1 MRLAGDLLGSCPMNI
16 RRDAVTRVDNQINSI
31 ERVLEAMREA
41 PRDWIETDS
50 HYLEASGVDRS
61 AWLAQLCQRVA
72 SDGGAVARSFTVVGQ
87 SESPSIDDGP
97 APRLAEPDAGRTC
110 GRQYSLA
117 LLALL
122 DALTAE
128 PSSSPLATSTSLD
141 DVRAT
146 AFLVAGEMAA
156 ARPDPAIVDR
166 AVRLVDRRLAE
177 LRVPLRA
184 TGYLAARDVLG
195 RMVAPLLSQPRAGG
209 P

>member
-1 MRLAGDLLGSCPMNI
+1 MRLAAELLRSCAMNN
-16 RRDAVTRVDNQINSI
+16 RRDTVARVDNRIDSM
-31 ERVLEAMREA
+31 ERVLEAMRES
-41 PRDWIETDS
+41 PPVWIEMDS
-50 HYLEASGVDRS
+50 HYLEDGGVDRS
-61 AWLAQLCQRVA
+61 AWLAQLCRRA
-72 SDGGAVARSFTVVGQ
+72 AGDGAAVARSFAVVGC
-87 SESPSIDDGP
+87 SERPSKDDGR
-97 APRLAEPDAGRTC
+97 APLAEPDAMRMG

-122 DALTAE
+122 DALAAE

-146 AFLVAGEMAA
+146 AFLVAGETAA

-166 AVRLVDRRLAE
+166 AVRLADRRLAE
-177 LRVPLRA
+177 LRVPLRS

-195 RMVAPLLSQPRAGG
+195 QMVAPHLSSRKAGG